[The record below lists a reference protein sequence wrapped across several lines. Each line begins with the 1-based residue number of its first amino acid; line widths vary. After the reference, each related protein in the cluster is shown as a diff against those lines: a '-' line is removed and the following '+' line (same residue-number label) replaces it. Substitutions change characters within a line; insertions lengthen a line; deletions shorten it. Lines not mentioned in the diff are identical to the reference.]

1 MDAFV
6 SSCNKKKKELRKW
19 ILKNIISQCLTQ
31 QVLEEKDTVL
41 ALFND
46 DIKGL
51 DNKIKTVKHKDFRF
65 EGKIHAKHQQIGKY
79 ENSINHLR
87 NGYVNHARNSG
98 LGNVVMVVH
107 KHASKDNGKNFDYPC
122 YIACIQRRAITI
134 KRGWLQEKFPG
145 RKEIV
150 VTENPNSLDAFN
162 CFYKKDHIERYKHQ
176 DLLIQQGMT
185 DMI

>member
-65 EGKIHAKHQQIGKY
+65 EGKIHAKKTSRL
-79 ENSINHLR
+79 ENMKI
-87 NGYVNHARNSG
+87 
-98 LGNVVMVVH
+98 
-107 KHASKDNGKNFDYPC
+107 AST
-122 YIACIQRRAITI
+122 ILETVTLIT
-134 KRGWLQEKFPG
+134 QE
-145 RKEIV
+145 
-150 VTENPNSLDAFN
+150 TQA
-162 CFYKKDHIERYKHQ
+162 
-176 DLLIQQGMT
+176 
-185 DMI
+185 